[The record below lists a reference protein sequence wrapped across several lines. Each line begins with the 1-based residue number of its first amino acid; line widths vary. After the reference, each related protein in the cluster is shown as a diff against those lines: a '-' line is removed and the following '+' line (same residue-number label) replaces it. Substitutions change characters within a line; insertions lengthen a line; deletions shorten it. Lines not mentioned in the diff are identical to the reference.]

1 MEQNIAREIGFIIRD
16 LRNSKRI
23 SQEELAA
30 RSGLHRTYIGCIER
44 AEKVV
49 TVVTLE
55 KIATALDVKLSE
67 IFKRYENIKEGNK

>member
-1 MEQNIAREIGFIIRD
+1 VEQTIAREIGFIIRG

-30 RSGLHRTYIGCIER
+30 RSGLHRTYIGSIER

-67 IFKRYENIKEGNK
+67 IFKRYENTVGGNK